1 LQPTAGSDRYRI
13 IAPIGKGG
21 MGEVYRA
28 RDTVLERDVAL
39 KILPASLASDPT
51 RLRRLEQ
58 EARAAGQI
66 NHPNVVAVY
75 DVTNVDG
82 ATGIVSELLEGETL
96 GQRLARGPLPGA
108 QAIRYAIHIAEGLA
122 AAHRRAVIHRDLK
135 PDNIFITSD
144 GDRAKILDFGLAK
157 PVEPVVA
164 DGPTVPHLTL
174 PGTVVG
180 TVGYMSPE
188 QVRGGEAD
196 QRSDI
201 FSFGVVLFEMLSG
214 RRAFRR
220 DSAADTMWAIMNEEP
235 PELSGEQPGLQAI
248 LRRCLAK
255 NPEGR
260 YQSARDLAFH
270 LEELSS
276 YTGPA
281 PAAVRTPARK
291 WPYVAGA
298 ILAALLMGAF
308 VWQWNGRRA
317 SGVPA
322 ARTSSIAVIP
332 FVNVGRAADTE
343 YFSDG
348 MTEELITALSR
359 VEGLRVVARSSSFA
373 FKGQQGDVRQIAK
386 KLGVDHL
393 LEGSVRQ
400 TGNRLRVTTRLVDG
414 ANGYQVWAETY
425 DREVLDVLLIQ
436 EEISREIAAR
446 LVSRS
451 PAPQRVAR
459 ASTEELAAYDLYLKA
474 KFLFNQA
481 MSTGSEALL
490 ERAIGLYEQAIARN
504 PRLAAAYSGLA
515 DAFTHSEL
523 IGAPHSEERHRKAAV
538 VARKA
543 LELDPNLAEAHVALG
558 DVLFH
563 HGSDVA
569 GAEREF
575 RRAIELGPNLAEAR
589 FYYAYLLLREYRL
602 DEAEVQARLAVKLSP
617 LDPYAAITLSQ
628 VLIHSRRYAEALDV
642 VERAMTFDP
651 QSTGLL
657 SELAVAHS
665 MLGEHEK
672 AIAEFSRVVAAL
684 PPHPFTRMVHAWVY
698 ARAGRREE
706 ATKILNEV
714 LAYPPEERIKA
725 SHAFGGTYIALGD
738 NESALSWLKKGVEAG
753 KVTWFEVKAAPWFDA
768 LRSDPRFTA
777 LIEQA
782 AAKEKRSRP

>member
-1 LQPTAGSDRYRI
+1 
-13 IAPIGKGG
+13 

-28 RDTVLERDVAL
+28 RDTILERDVAL
-39 KILPASLASDPT
+39 KILPASFADHPK

-66 NHPNVVAVY
+66 NHPNVVVVY
-75 DVTNVDG
+75 DVATVNG

-96 GQRLARGPLPGA
+96 GDRLGRGRIPAP
-108 QAIRYAIHIAEGLA
+108 QAIRYAVQVAEGLA
-122 AAHRRAVIHRDLK
+122 AAHRRGLVHRDLK

-157 PVEPVVA
+157 AVEPVVPDA
-164 DGPTVPHLTL
+164 PTVSQLTS

-180 TVGYMSPE
+180 TVGYISPE
-188 QVRGGEAD
+188 QLRGAEAD

-214 RRAFRR
+214 RRAFQRA
-220 DSAADTMWAIMNEEP
+220 SAADTMSAILNEEP
-235 PELSGEQPGLQAI
+235 PEVPGEQPGLVAI

-255 NPEGR
+255 NPDAR

-276 YTGPA
+276 VTGPA
-281 PAAVRTPARK
+281 PTPVAAPARK
-291 WPYVAGA
+291 WPYAAAVV
-298 ILAALLMGAF
+298 LAALLAGAF
-308 VWQWNGRRA
+308 LWQR
-317 SGVPA
+317 SGSGPGAPA
-322 ARTSSIAVIP
+322 TRTNSIAVIP
-332 FVNVGRAADTE
+332 FVNVSRAPDAE

-373 FKGQQGDVRQIAK
+373 FKGKQRDVRDMAK
-386 KLGVDHL
+386 QLGVDHL

-414 ANGYQVWAETY
+414 TNGYQVWSETY

-446 LVSRS
+446 LVSGS
-451 PAPQRVAR
+451 PAPQRAERVSA
-459 ASTEELAAYDLYLKA
+459 EELAAYDLYLKA
-474 KFLFNQA
+474 KFSFNQA
-481 MSTGSEALL
+481 MSTGSEPQL
-490 ERAIGLYEQAIARN
+490 EQAVSLYEQAIARR
-504 PRLAAAYSGLA
+504 PRFAAAYSGLA
-515 DAFTHSEL
+515 NAYTHFE
-523 IGAPHSEERHRKAAV
+523 IVGAAASEERHRKAEVA
-538 VARKA
+538 ARKA
-543 LELDPNLAEAHVALG
+543 LELDPNLAEAHVAVG

-563 HGSDVA
+563 HGDDVA

-575 RRAIELGPNLAEAR
+575 RRAIELDPNLAEAHY
-589 FYYAYLLLREYRL
+589 YYAYLLLSECRFE
-602 DEAEVQARLAVKLSP
+602 EAAPRARLALKLSP
-617 LDPYAAITLSQ
+617 LDSQAAIVLSR
-628 VLIHSRRYAEALDV
+628 VLIHSRQYEEAIAFV
-642 VERAMTFDP
+642 VRAMTFDP
-651 QSTGLL
+651 QSIGLL

-665 MLGEHEK
+665 MHGEHEK
-672 AIAEFSRVVAAL
+672 AIAEFGRVVAMS
-684 PPHPFTRMVHAWVY
+684 PPHPFTRMVHAWTF

-706 ATKILNEV
+706 ATKILDEV

-738 NESALSWLKKGVEAG
+738 NESALAWLKKGVEAG
-753 KVTWFEVKAAPWFDA
+753 IVTWFEVKASPWFDP
-768 LRSDPRFTA
+768 LRSDPRFDA

-782 AAKEKRSRP
+782 AVKEKRSGRK